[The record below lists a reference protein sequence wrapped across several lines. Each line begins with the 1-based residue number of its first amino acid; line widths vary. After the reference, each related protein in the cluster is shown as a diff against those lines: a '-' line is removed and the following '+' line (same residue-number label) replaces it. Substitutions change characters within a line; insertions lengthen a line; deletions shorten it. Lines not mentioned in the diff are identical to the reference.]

1 MQLCTTKKEEE
12 NWIIDDI
19 LIAESQIT
27 CLWAGRISVL
37 ISCKCSGSPSAPL
50 SSCLMRSGW
59 GAVLQVGSSRINMWA
74 GKADVSVFE
83 ADQGAV
89 SSTKVQINGRRL
101 QFRETR

>member
-1 MQLCTTKKEEE
+1 
-12 NWIIDDI
+12 
-19 LIAESQIT
+19 
-27 CLWAGRISVL
+27 
-37 ISCKCSGSPSAPL
+37 
-50 SSCLMRSGW
+50 MRSGW

-101 QFRETR
+101 QFREAP